1 MRSLTVA
8 ATQFPVQTPT
18 GAFDK
23 ANNAA
28 NIQAAEAV
36 VREAA
41 AAGAKLILVC
51 LLMFFFS
58 PPCFFFLHCSAVCLS
73 IQQQH
78 HHGARKLSTPTHLN
92 AALPISTTGCL

>member
-51 LLMFFFS
+51 LLLFF
-58 PPCFFFLHCSAVCLS
+58 CGYFLDQNDAGIHETITLT
-73 IQQQH
+73 
-78 HHGARKLSTPTHLN
+78 KLKSDKIH
-92 AALPISTTGCL
+92 S

>member
-51 LLMFFFS
+51 LLLFFF
-58 PPCFFFLHCSAVCLS
+58 PFCFFSVQPSVCPSNNNTITEPASCQPPL
-73 IQQQH
+73 I
-78 HHGARKLSTPTHLN
+78 
-92 AALPISTTGCL
+92 

>member
-1 MRSLTVA
+1 MVRSVKVA

-51 LLMFFFS
+51 LLLFFFLPHVFFFS
-58 PPCFFFLHCSAVCLS
+58 
-73 IQQQH
+73 I
-78 HHGARKLSTPTHLN
+78 
-92 AALPISTTGCL
+92 ALPSVCPSNNSTITEPASCQHPLI